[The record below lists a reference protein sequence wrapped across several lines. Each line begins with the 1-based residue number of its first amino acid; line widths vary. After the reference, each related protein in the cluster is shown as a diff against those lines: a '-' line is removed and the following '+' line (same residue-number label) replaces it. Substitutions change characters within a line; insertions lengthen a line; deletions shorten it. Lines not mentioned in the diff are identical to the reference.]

1 MQKSA
6 LQYGEII
13 FQSKVIPLFLPK
25 CSKLH
30 SFYIMVYCIP
40 YMEVT
45 VDFLPY
51 MEVTVGKKKKGK
63 TWRNE
68 VDTKTVKIA
77 TSEIHI
83 SILKRNF
90 TIL

>member
-1 MQKSA
+1 M
-6 LQYGEII
+6 GN
-13 FQSKVIPLFLPK
+13 
-25 CSKLH
+25 
-30 SFYIMVYCIP
+30 
-40 YMEVT
+40 T

-51 MEVTVGKKKKGK
+51 NMVDTVGEKKNGK

-68 VDTKTVKIA
+68 VDTKSVKIA
-77 TSEIHI
+77 TSEIHF

>member
-1 MQKSA
+1 ME
-6 LQYGEII
+6 YT
-13 FQSKVIPLFLPK
+13 
-25 CSKLH
+25 
-30 SFYIMVYCIP
+30 IP
-40 YMEVT
+40 YMGNT

-51 MEVTVGKKKKGK
+51 MVETVGKKKKNGK

-77 TSEIHI
+77 TSEIHF
-83 SILKRNF
+83 SIMKRNF